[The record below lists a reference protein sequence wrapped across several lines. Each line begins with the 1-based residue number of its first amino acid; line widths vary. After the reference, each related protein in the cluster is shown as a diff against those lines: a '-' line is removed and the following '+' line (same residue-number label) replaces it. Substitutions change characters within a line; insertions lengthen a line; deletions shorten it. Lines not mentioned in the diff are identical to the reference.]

1 MAWPV
6 EEHFQQ
12 LVEYAHRVLRE
23 VRILRRDEDNPE
35 RAFIYL
41 EGKWQDY
48 RVMVSEIHRRDGS
61 VRYGYYVLD
70 KDDQQVVGFDNS
82 SDATARRLKYGPA
95 ASTHLHE
102 ELSHQHTPDGD
113 IRLTEMMDFEG
124 FLAWVEKNL

>member
-61 VRYGYYVLD
+61 VR
-70 KDDQQVVGFDNS
+70 
-82 SDATARRLKYGPA
+82 
-95 ASTHLHE
+95 
-102 ELSHQHTPDGD
+102 D
-113 IRLTEMMDFEG
+113 ITF
-124 FLAWVEKNL
+124 